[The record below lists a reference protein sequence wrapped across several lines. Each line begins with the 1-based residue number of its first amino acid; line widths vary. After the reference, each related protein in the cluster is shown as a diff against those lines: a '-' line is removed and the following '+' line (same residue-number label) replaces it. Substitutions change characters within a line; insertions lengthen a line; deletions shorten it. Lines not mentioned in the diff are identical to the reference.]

1 MHTVEES
8 MRYSIKIATRQ
19 ALINYET
26 DDRKDWIVKH
36 ICQVTL
42 TVDSINWTRMAE
54 DQYLIPDNPQED
66 DEYFKMDEF
75 VTRIVL
81 DLEDAINLIRTN
93 ISEIQRMNLIAL
105 VT

>member
-1 MHTVEES
+1 MISNEGESLNLKSYSMRGGEVEEWMHTVEES

-42 TVDSINWTRMAE
+42 TVDSIKWTRMAE
-54 DQYLIPDNPQED
+54 E
-66 DEYFKMDEF
+66 
-75 VTRIVL
+75 
-81 DLEDAINLIRTN
+81 
-93 ISEIQRMNLIAL
+93 
-105 VT
+105 

>member
-1 MHTVEES
+1 MISNEGESLNLKSCSMRGGEVEEWMHTVEES

-54 DQYLIPDNPQED
+54 D
-66 DEYFKMDEF
+66 
-75 VTRIVL
+75 
-81 DLEDAINLIRTN
+81 
-93 ISEIQRMNLIAL
+93 
-105 VT
+105 